1 MRLFLAIKAFFKIL
15 FSGQYADE
23 VRALSE
29 GPKQLPEGP
38 TEEDLDKAHRDA
50 VKAPAV
56 LLSLLQR
63 EARLIDFIQ
72 EDIASFADT
81 QIGAAVRPV
90 HSGCRKVFAEDVQ
103 LESIKDAAEGTQVEV
118 PEGFDPSAIR
128 LSGNVKGSPPFKG
141 VLHHHGWR
149 IKKLDLP
156 QRPDSHTPEVVAPA
170 EIEVK

>member
-15 FSGQYADE
+15 FSGEYAEE
-23 VRALSE
+23 VRALSDE
-29 GPKQLPEGP
+29 TKKLPEGP
-38 TEEDLDKAHRDA
+38 TEEDLDRAKSDA

-72 EDIASFADT
+72 EDIASFADA

-90 HSGCRKVFAEDVQ
+90 HQGCRKVFAEYVQ
-103 LESIKDAAEGTQVEV
+103 LESIESATEGSQVEV
-118 PEGFDPSAIR
+118 AEGFDPSAIR
-128 LSGNVKGSPPFKG
+128 LSGNVKGDPPFKG

-149 IKKLDLP
+149 IKKMDLP